1 MSNLKLKI
9 LNWCLRHLFNSITE
23 EDVLRFNGRVFIVG
37 DRVLPNA
44 DSYDIISGADG
55 IKRSYVWQLLVKDMK
70 NISNKMMYEKSKSE
84 DDMIFGKA
92 CLYVISVL
100 ENKLDNLSK
109 IQWNKKAQ

>member
-1 MSNLKLKI
+1 MNHLKLKI
-9 LNWCLRHLFNSITE
+9 LNWCLSNLFNSITE
-23 EDVLRFNGRVFIVG
+23 EDILKFNGKYFNVG
-37 DRVLPNA
+37 DKVLPNA

-70 NISNKMMYEKSKSE
+70 YTANKMMYEKSKSA

-92 CLYVISVL
+92 CLYIISVL

-109 IQWNKKAQ
+109 IQWNKKE